1 MQFLINIDVDDLE
14 KGIAFYE
21 KGLGLQFKRRLFGG
35 TAAEMAGGS
44 SALYLIEAACNS
56 TAVPATGS
64 RRDYA
69 RHWTPVHLDFVVED
83 VRAAA
88 IRAASAGA
96 KQEGEI
102 QSFDW
107 GLLAT
112 MSDPSATAF
121 VCFNFRARATNMR
134 EATPVPPERACD
146 SCRLRRRLS
155 G

>member
-35 TAAEMAGGS
+35 TVAEMAGGS
-44 SALYLIEAACNS
+44 SALYLIEAAGGS
-56 TAVPATGS
+56 AAVPATGS

-69 RHWTPVHLDFVVED
+69 RHWTPVHLDFVVDD

-112 MSDPSATAF
+112 MSAPF
-121 VCFNFRARATNMR
+121 GHGFCLLQF
-134 EATPVPPERACD
+134 
-146 SCRLRRRLS
+146 S
-155 G
+155 GKGYTHAESHAGST